1 MNYEMPQALLE
12 ALINY
17 VKTKPYVE
25 AEPIL
30 KALTTMKPILPTVL
44 EEPKADS

>member
-30 KALTTMKPILPTVL
+30 KALTTMKPILEVEEEKPTV
-44 EEPKADS
+44 